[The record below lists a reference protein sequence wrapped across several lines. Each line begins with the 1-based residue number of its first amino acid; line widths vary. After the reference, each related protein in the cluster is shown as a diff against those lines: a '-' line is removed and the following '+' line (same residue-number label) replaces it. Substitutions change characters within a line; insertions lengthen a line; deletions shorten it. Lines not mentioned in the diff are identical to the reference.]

1 MTKRVWILVLAG
13 LTLAAIVAMAL
24 VPRIPQDPSYHNFA
38 DQRALLGV
46 PNFLNVVSNLP
57 FLAVGIA
64 GLLFL
69 ARPVFRECFLA
80 QSERPAYLTFFL
92 AIALTCFGSAYYH
105 LAPSNERLVW
115 DRLPMSIAFMSLL
128 AAIIGERID
137 AKAGVISLL
146 PLLMLGAGSVIYWY
160 WSEQT
165 GTGDLRPYVLVQ
177 FYSGLAIALI
187 ALVFPSRH
195 ASSGELFIALIFYG
209 LAKGFELLDSTA
221 FNIGRIISGHTLK
234 HLAAAVSAWCILR
247 MIEGRV
253 PKPSAA
259 SA

>member
-1 MTKRVWILVLAG
+1 MLAG

-69 ARPVFRECFLA
+69 ARPVFGECFLA

-92 AIALTCFGSAYYH
+92 GIALTSFGSAYYH

-146 PLLMLGAGSVIYWY
+146 PLLMLG
-160 WSEQT
+160 
-165 GTGDLRPYVLVQ
+165 
-177 FYSGLAIALI
+177 
-187 ALVFPSRH
+187 
-195 ASSGELFIALIFYG
+195 
-209 LAKGFELLDSTA
+209 
-221 FNIGRIISGHTLK
+221 RIISGHTLK

>member
-1 MTKRVWILVLAG
+1 MTSRVWILVLAG

-69 ARPVFRECFLA
+69 ARPVFGECFPA

-92 AIALTCFGSAYYH
+92 GIALTCFGSAYYH

-128 AAIIGERID
+128 AAIISERID

-160 WSEQT
+160 LSEQT

-187 ALVFPSRH
+187 ALVFPSRQTR
-195 ASSGELFIALIFYG
+195 SGELFFALIFYG
-209 LAKGFELLDSTA
+209 LAKVFELLDSAA
-221 FNIGRIISGHTLK
+221 FNLSGIISGHTLK